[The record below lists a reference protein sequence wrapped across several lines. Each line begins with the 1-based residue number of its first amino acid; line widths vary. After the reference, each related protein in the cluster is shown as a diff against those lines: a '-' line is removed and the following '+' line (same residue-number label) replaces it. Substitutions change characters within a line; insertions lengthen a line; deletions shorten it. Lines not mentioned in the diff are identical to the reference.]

1 MASSS
6 SDGPFP
12 PDYDGAWNGGIV
24 PALVGGPRVSWIPDD
39 VWTAGSVVLL
49 VLDGLGWQAVRDH
62 PERMPE
68 LAAMQGQAIT
78 TVVPSTTGPAL
89 TSIATGA
96 PPAEHGVVGYRMR
109 VGGQVLN
116 VLKWDT
122 DTGPDPEVVQPVPPF
137 LGARIPSVVRSE
149 FRASGFSGA
158 QLRGT
163 TQIGWR
169 TTATLVEHC
178 RRLVGADHHLVYAYY
193 DGVDKV
199 GHEYGPDSDFFRAE
213 LAAADRLVGD
223 LRDALPPEA
232 ALLVTSDHGMVGVGP
247 SAVVDLGPLHRY
259 VSVYSG
265 ESRFR
270 SLHARTGAS
279 GDLLAAAED
288 LLGDTAWVFSR
299 ERLFD
304 EGWLGRSA
312 SATVRGRVG
321 DVVLA
326 ARTLTAFADPTDQQE
341 KSMLGRHGS
350 LTPDE
355 MQVPLLAARG
365 RA

>member
-1 MASSS
+1 MA
-6 SDGPFP
+6 PYP
-12 PDYDGAWNGGIV
+12 PDYDGAWVGGIV
-24 PALVGGPRVSWIPDD
+24 PALMGGSPAPWIPED
-39 VWTAGSVVLL
+39 ALAARSVVLL
-49 VLDGLGWQAVRDH
+49 VLDGLGWQAVTDH
-62 PERMPE
+62 PGLMPE
-68 LAAMQGQAIT
+68 LASMEGQAIT
-78 TVVPSTTGPAL
+78 TVVPSTTGAAL
-89 TSIATGA
+89 TSIATGT

-116 VLKWDT
+116 VLRWDT
-122 DTGPDPEVVQPVPPF
+122 DTGPDPALVQPVPPF
-137 LGARIPSVVRSE
+137 LGANIPSVVRSE

-178 RRLVGADHHLVYAYY
+178 RRLVASEHPLVYAYY

-213 LAAADRLVGD
+213 LAATDRLVGD
-223 LRDALPPEA
+223 LRDVLPPEA

-247 SAVVDLGPLHRY
+247 SALVDLGPLHRY

-270 SLHARTGAS
+270 SLHARTGAA
-279 GDLLAAAED
+279 GELLAAAED
-288 LLGDTAWVFSR
+288 MLGDTAWVFSR

-341 KSMLGRHGS
+341 KAMMGRHGS

-355 MQVPLLAARG
+355 MRVPLLVGRG